1 MALELDPK
9 DRWDLAKNKEK
20 GMSST
25 ELGGSTSRTRLLGG
39 VLWDQENPD
48 CGSCVMQ
55 VHKVLPLG
63 SGAGSM

>member
-1 MALELDPK
+1 MAFELDPK
-9 DRWDLAKNKEK
+9 DTWGLAQKEK
-20 GMSST
+20 GMSCT
-25 ELGGSTSRTRLLGG
+25 ELGGSRSRTRLPGG
-39 VLWDQENPD
+39 VHWGQEKPD